1 MLRRVAEILSRG
13 VVLKRR
19 LPTQF
24 GSGPLFVSP
33 DSGLKYYRLDLE
45 TADPTLFRMAV
56 ELVRPHVEAEGFTLR
71 VCDIGANVGLFTFA
85 AAGLAGPRGRVIAVE
100 PDTWLVSLLR
110 RSAGL
115 AVSGRAPVTVIP
127 AAVSDLIGLGNLHI
141 ASRGRSANFMEQGA
155 TTQAGGTRK
164 TNCVVAV
171 TLDCLF
177 DNLPTPRV
185 LKIDVEGME
194 DRVLAGGVRLLTEA
208 RPKIWCEVSSRNTE
222 RVSKTLQGAN
232 YSMYNGS
239 LDPVARTGLP
249 QAVWDT
255 VALPD
260 K

>member
-56 ELVRPHVEAEGFTLR
+56 ELVRSGDIVW
-71 VCDIGANVGLFTFA
+71 DIGANVGLFTFA